1 MLIPFRVCRV
11 PPPRRVRLLRAGGGA
26 AEGEPPGEEE
36 VVAPNEARLYHAVQ
50 YLRTLQ
56 AELESM
62 QRQQEAGEESDPAH
76 PLGRRI
82 MAHLLLMQEVEDT
95 IAQLQDTL

>member
-26 AEGEPPGEEE
+26 AEGEQQAEG

-56 AELESM
+56 VELESM